1 MVVRIGGI
9 RTLTILGLR
18 KRPHESCISHKP
30 RVTEKAA
37 PPLSFWWV
45 ILSFNFK
52 PMRTVAE
59 RKDCP
64 KGRALGNKKVNQQKL
79 GSRVEIK
86 NLAKSISF

>member
-1 MVVRIGGI
+1 MAVRIGGI
-9 RTLTILGLR
+9 RKLTILGLR
-18 KRPHESCISHKP
+18 KRPRESCISHKP
-30 RVTEKAA
+30 RVTEKTA

-64 KGRALGNKKVNQQKL
+64 KGRA
-79 GSRVEIK
+79 
-86 NLAKSISF
+86 